1 MKKPGVVVVWIT
13 TPNAR
18 VSRRLAH
25 ILVEE
30 RLAACVTILDG
41 VRSIYR
47 WKGKVENATEQLL
60 FAKTT
65 RARFTALKR
74 RVQSLHPSRVPE
86 IISFSLFRGHSAYLS
101 WVADS
106 VSKN

>member
-1 MKKPGVVVVWIT
+1 VKKSGVVVVWIT

-25 ILVEE
+25 TLVAE
-30 RLAACVTILDG
+30 RLAACVNILSG
-41 VRSIYR
+41 VRSVYR
-47 WKGKVENATEQLL
+47 WKGKVENASEHLL
-60 FAKTT
+60 IAKTT

-74 RVQSLHPSRVPE
+74 RVQSLHPSLVPE
-86 IISFSLFRGHSAYLS
+86 IISFSLFHGHSAYLS

-106 VSKN
+106 VSKK